1 MKKAAIFFLD
11 IIILYASLIIAL
23 LIRYWDSSKD
33 FGALLNLHLAP
44 FSIIFLVWLLV
55 FYIDALYDSQNF
67 RNTAKFYSS
76 LFSAIAIASGI
87 SIVFFYLIPFLGI
100 TPKTNLFVFIVIF
113 TLLELANRL
122 LFNNLVEKKFKK
134 TALIVGTSPQA
145 IELANF
151 MIDNP
156 QFGYD
161 FKYIV
166 NLNGDKIN
174 QSDNLEKI
182 PTIQSSVELEHSI
195 TDAHAPIST
204 IIISPEA
211 YQSPEIINIF
221 YKSLEHKIT
230 FYGLAS
236 FYERLTGRVPLGA
249 INQVWFLENLS
260 EGNKKSY
267 EILKRLSDIV
277 FATAI
282 GAMSLIFYPFII
294 FAIKIDSSGPVFY
307 KQKRIGQIGKIFKM
321 LKFRTM
327 SQDAEKTTGAVWA
340 ADNDPRITKVGK
352 FLRKTRIDELP
363 QLWNILKG
371 EMSLVGPRAE
381 RPEFHKIL
389 KKEIP
394 FYEERYLIKPGLSG
408 WAQINFRYGS
418 SIQDAAEKLQYD
430 LYYIKNRS
438 LMLDL
443 GIALKTA
450 RIALQQSGK

>member
-1 MKKAAIFFLD
+1 MRKTLILLLDFVIF
-11 IIILYASLIIAL
+11 YASLAITLAVRYWGHGEEFNAL
-23 LIRYWDSSKD
+23 LE
-33 FGALLNLHLAP
+33 LHIFP
-44 FSIIFLVWLLV
+44 FTVIFILWLIV
-55 FYIDALYDSQNF
+55 FYIAALYDSRNF
-67 RNTAKFYSS
+67 RNTAQFFSI

-100 TPKTNLFVFIVIF
+100 TPKTNLFIFIIIF
-113 TLLELANRL
+113 TLLELANRF

-134 TALIVGTSPQA
+134 TAIIVGTSPQA
-145 IELANF
+145 VELAKF
-151 MIDNP
+151 ITDNP

-161 FKYIV
+161 LKYLV
-166 NLNGDKIN
+166 DLNGDKTN

-182 PTIQSSVELEHSI
+182 PTIQSAIELEQII
-195 TDAHAPIST
+195 TDAQAPINN

-260 EGNKKSY
+260 EGNKRSY
-267 EILKRLSDIV
+267 EIFKRLSDII
-277 FATAI
+277 FAATI
-282 GAMSLIFYPFII
+282 GAGSLIFYPFII
-294 FAIKIDSSGPVFY
+294 FAIKMNSAGPIFY